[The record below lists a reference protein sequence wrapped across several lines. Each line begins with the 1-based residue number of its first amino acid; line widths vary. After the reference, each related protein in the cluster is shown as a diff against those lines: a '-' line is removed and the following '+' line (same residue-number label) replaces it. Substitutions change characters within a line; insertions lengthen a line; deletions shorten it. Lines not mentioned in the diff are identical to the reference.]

1 MKKLMIV
8 CLIVLLS
15 GSVAMASSAKD
26 NCGCGLG
33 YVALENADTDS
44 VLMQLVVTFLNG
56 ICGNQ
61 TFGITSGTLGCD
73 KPSGI
78 VKNEIMD
85 TYIADNL
92 DNIAVDIAAGEG
104 ETIDTLFEITGLPVE
119 KKSVFSLALQN
130 NFEVIFA
137 SDEISHKAVSA
148 KINEIIATI

>member
-1 MKKLMIV
+1 MKNLMIV
-8 CLIVLLS
+8 CMIVLLS
-15 GSVAMASSAKD
+15 GSVALASSAKD

-33 YVALENADTDS
+33 YTALKDSNTDS

-61 TFGITSGTLGCD
+61 TFGITSGTLGCE

-104 ETIDTLFEITGLPVE
+104 ESLDTLFEISGLPMA
-119 KKSVFSLALQN
+119 KKAAFSLALQN
-130 NFEVIFA
+130 NFDAIFA
-137 SDEISHKAVSA
+137 SDEISNKAVSA
-148 KINEIIATI
+148 KITEFIETI